1 VATKNHYD
9 VLEVA
14 PTAAPD
20 EIKRAFRKQ
29 IARYHPDKVQHL
41 GEEFQEIA
49 AVRAAEL
56 TEAYRILSN
65 EAERAAYDRSLAAGA
80 PAIAAVSPPAGVATA
95 PEVEGEERPPTAAKT
110 PFATE
115 RATRDQFVRKATTER
130 IRRAIAQ
137 LGTEYSE
144 TEVRGFDIAL
154 APKPRL
160 FGGKQPRLFGRFI
173 EPVDRAAV
181 SDTWA
186 LAVRAVPGT
195 QDELCVLLFG
205 SSVAPARELAAAIA
219 EQRRKGR
226 GAKVTLIPIDVR
238 TWEAH
243 VPIDAPVVC
252 RDLLTRLRAGV

>member
-9 VLEVA
+9 VLEIA

-20 EIKRAFRKQ
+20 EIKHAFRKQ

-41 GEEFQEIA
+41 GQEFQEIA

-56 TEAYRILSN
+56 TEAYRILSS

-80 PAIAAVSPPAGVATA
+80 PAPVSPPAGMAT
-95 PEVEGEERPPTAAKT
+95 PPDVEGEERPPKPAKAA
-110 PFATE
+110 FATE
-115 RATRDQFVRKATTER
+115 RATRDQFVRKATMER
-130 IRRAIAQ
+130 IRRALAQ
-137 LGTEYSE
+137 LGTDYSE

-252 RDLLTRLRAGV
+252 RDLLLRLRAGV